1 MQFLKTF
8 AFLSAIRKN
17 KYPSLVI
24 PTGVERSD
32 LLQIRFLDFGLR
44 PPLEMTV
51 YFSALLQGGDFRRL
65 EAKDTDPPGGN
76 APNLPKY
83 YNNVSST
90 NYSTQYQR
98 LRRTDVTISSKDWP
112 CLNPLPPIRG
122 IFLAL
127 SRGGLTHGFVLR
139 IL

>member
-1 MQFLKTF
+1 MKTFSRIKHIRQISPLHLVWERLQFLKTF

-51 YFSALLQGGDFRRL
+51 YFSALLQGGDFRRP

-76 APNLPKY
+76 APNLPKCY
-83 YNNVSST
+83 EKCIHTFCSNNFCD
-90 NYSTQYQR
+90 YI
-98 LRRTDVTISSKDWP
+98 LCI
-112 CLNPLPPIRG
+112 
-122 IFLAL
+122 IFV
-127 SRGGLTHGFVLR
+127 FE
-139 IL
+139 IKK